1 MWRYAGGSPATLQWL
16 RDDGRADA
24 VVETPA
30 RYAGFDLVP
39 NGRRLAFSRRNVDGG
54 ADGWVRDLRRSTET
68 RLTFGQGDDA
78 VDPAGKWRLV
88 RDRVTPDAPVDRVA
102 LEDARLVVH
111 QCCQLLGINSEQL
124 AAGSVPDRRKRN
136 SQADV
141 LLITT
146 ATAVDQMP
154 RPE

>member
-1 MWRYAGGSPATLQWL
+1 MFDEDAGDLRGADRAADWHSNYAARAYAVLDLGEGTLAVWRYAGGSPATLQWL

-78 VDPAGKWRLV
+78 VRH
-88 RDRVTPDAPVDRVA
+88 RDVC
-102 LEDARLVVH
+102 L
-111 QCCQLLGINSEQL
+111 
-124 AAGSVPDRRKRN
+124 
-136 SQADV
+136 
-141 LLITT
+141 
-146 ATAVDQMP
+146 
-154 RPE
+154 